1 MGELLNTPLFGLLL
15 TLGTYLLGVL
25 LHKKWPIMLFTPFAF
40 AIVVSI
46 VVLLLFNI
54 PYETYSLGGDI
65 IDFLITPAT
74 VSLAI
79 ILKRNIHY
87 LKKYYKSILLGV
99 AVGSIA
105 HTIFV
110 VGLALVLHFNAEL
123 IATALPKTITLAI
136 AVGIVESVG
145 GVIPLTVTFVVLT
158 GISGAIMGPGLL
170 KAFGITDPVAQG
182 TALGS
187 GAQAMG
193 TGKAIGLGEVQGA
206 MAGLAIILMG
216 IAIVIAT
223 PLAMRILT
231 FLSV

>member
-1 MGELLNTPLFGLLL
+1 MAELLNTPLFGLLL
-15 TLGTYLLGVL
+15 TLGTYLLGTV
-25 LHKKWPIMLFTPFAF
+25 LHKKWPILLFTPFAF

-46 VVLLLFNI
+46 GVLFIFNI
-54 PYETYSLGGDI
+54 PYEVYSQGGEI

-110 VGLALVLHFNAEL
+110 ILLALIFQFNSDL

-145 GVIPLTVTFVVLT
+145 GVIPLAVTFVVLT
-158 GISGAIMGPGLL
+158 GISGAIMGPSLL
-170 KAFGITDPVAQG
+170 KVVGITDPIAQG

-216 IAIVIAT
+216 IAIVIVT
-223 PLAMRILT
+223 PFALRLLPYIT
-231 FLSV
+231 F

>member
-15 TLGTYLLGVL
+15 TLGTYLLGVYL
-25 LHKKWPIMLFTPFAF
+25 YNKWPILLFTPFAF
-40 AIVVSI
+40 AIGVSI
-46 VVLLLFNI
+46 VFLLIFNI

-87 LKKYYKSILLGV
+87 LKKYYQSILLGV
-99 AVGSIA
+99 AVGAVA
-105 HTIFV
+105 HTAFV
-110 VGLALVLHFNAEL
+110 IVLALLFQFNSEL

-136 AVGIVESVG
+136 AVGIVESIG
-145 GVIPLTVTFVVLT
+145 GVVPLTVTFVVLT
-158 GISGAIMGPGLL
+158 GISGAIMGPSLL
-170 KAFGITDPVAQG
+170 KAVGIDDPVAQG

-193 TGKAIGLGEVQGA
+193 TGKAIGLGDVQGA

-223 PLAMRILT
+223 PLAMQILEQI
-231 FLSV
+231 L

>member
-1 MGELLNTPLFGLLL
+1 MDLLLNGPLFGLLL
-15 TLGTYLLGVL
+15 TLGTYLLGVVL
-25 LHKKWPIMLFTPFAF
+25 YKKWPIMIFTPFAF

-46 VVLLLFNI
+46 LILLIFDI
-54 PYETYSLGGDI
+54 PYETYSEGGDM

-79 ILKRNIHY
+79 ILKRNIDY
-87 LKKYYKSILLGV
+87 LKKHYKSILMGIGFG
-99 AVGSIA
+99 AVA
-105 HTIFV
+105 HTLFV
-110 VGLALVLHFNAEL
+110 MFLALMFHFNAEM

-136 AVGIVESVG
+136 AIGIVESIG
-145 GVIPLTVTFVVLT
+145 GVIPLTVTYVVLT
-158 GISGAIMGPGLL
+158 GITGAIMGPSLL

-216 IAIVIAT
+216 IAIVIVT
-223 PLAMRILT
+223 PLAMRLLPY
-231 FLSV
+231 FSM